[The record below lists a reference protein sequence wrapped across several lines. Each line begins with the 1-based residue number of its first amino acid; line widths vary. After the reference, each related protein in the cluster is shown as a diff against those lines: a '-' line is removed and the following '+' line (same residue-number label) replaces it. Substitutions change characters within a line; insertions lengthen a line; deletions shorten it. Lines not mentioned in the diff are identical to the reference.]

1 MVQYWC
7 NIVIHLFVLHAR
19 NESFPWRGF
28 PSNLKEKA
36 VSIHGRSSKFFINKG
51 KATAIIFLYLFLGP
65 LLVTPLFLSNFI
77 QTIIMFFN
85 IVGQGFT
92 LGYCGREIAQLLF
105 TCFSLFSILD
115 KEKIATNSF
124 SPGNHRKFEIICPIL

>member
-1 MVQYWC
+1 MQYC
-7 NIVIHLFVLHAR
+7 HPPVCFACKKR
-19 NESFPWRGF
+19 KFS
-28 PSNLKEKA
+28 LKRFSPKLKKKKA

-51 KATAIIFLYLFLGP
+51 NATAIIFVYLFLGP

-92 LGYCGREIAQLLF
+92 LGYCGRQIAQLLF